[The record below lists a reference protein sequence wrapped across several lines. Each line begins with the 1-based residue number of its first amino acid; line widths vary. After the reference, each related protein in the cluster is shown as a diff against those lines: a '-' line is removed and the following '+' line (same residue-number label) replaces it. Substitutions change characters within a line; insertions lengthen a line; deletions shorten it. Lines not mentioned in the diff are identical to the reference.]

1 MSVDGKRA
9 AVAWAF
15 GALMAS
21 LLVEPATAA
30 VDFARE
36 IQPLIESACLRCHN
50 EHEAEG
56 ELRLNSLAGATSEEL
71 GSPAIVPGKPDESSF
86 YQRLLLPADDPQ
98 AMPPGGPPLAES
110 QIKAVHDWIAE
121 GASWPAEAK
130 LETQP
135 RISFTDHVQPI
146 LEMYCVSC
154 HGGDH
159 VEGDVDLT
167 TLKSALGHEGL
178 LAPFLPDESSLYT
191 SVAAAADDPLLMPP
205 AEQGGP
211 LAKDSVEMLRLWIT
225 QGAVWP
231 EDATLKVRPKPT
243 VQVPSPDDMQL
254 VKRIHAKIVEKAREE
269 ADAPMENYEAEVP
282 LTEAPF
288 EMIALKGGKF
298 LMGSPATEPLRGEDE
313 GPQVEVEVA
322 PFWMGKYE
330 VTWDEYE
337 PFMLSGIDRLKNGMR
352 KDFDPQVHTDVD
364 AVSQPTTPYVE
375 MSFGMGQYG
384 YPAIS
389 MTHHGANKYCQWLS
403 AQTGHFYRLPTEAEW
418 EYACRAGSSTAY
430 SFGDDPG
437 ELDDYA
443 WHAGNSEEK
452 YQLVG
457 EKEPNAWG
465 LYDMHGNVAEWT
477 TDQYVPDYFQRLAKG
492 AANPFVRPSTLYPRS
507 VRGGGW
513 ADGPERLRSA
523 ARRGS
528 EALWQQQD
536 PQLPKSQ
543 WYLTDAPWLG
553 LRIVRPKEIPSV
565 EEMYF
570 YWNSSS
576 NKQ

>member
-1 MSVDGKRA
+1 MRVGQQLATFETALA
-9 AVAWAF
+9 ALCVAFVAQS
-15 GALMAS
+15 AQ
-21 LLVEPATAA
+21 AA

-36 IQPLIESACLRCHN
+36 IKPLIESTCLRCHN
-50 EHEAEG
+50 EYEAEG
-56 ELRLNSLAGATSEEL
+56 GLRLDSLAAATSEEL
-71 GSPAIVPGKPDESSF
+71 GAAAIVAGNPDESPF

-98 AMPPGGPPLAES
+98 AMPPGGPMLAPS
-110 QIKAVHDWIAE
+110 QLQVVRGWIAA
-121 GASWPAEAK
+121 GAPWPDEMK

-135 RISFTDHVQPI
+135 RIDFVEHVQPI
-146 LEMYCVSC
+146 LEIYCLSC
-154 HGGDH
+154 HGGEH
-159 VEGDVDLT
+159 AEGDLDLT
-167 TLKSALGHEGL
+167 TSRSAARYADL
-178 LAPFLPDESSLYT
+178 LVPFAPEESLLFTTSSAAPDD
-191 SVAAAADDPLLMPP
+191 AQLMPP
-205 AEQGGP
+205 ADQGGP
-211 LAKDSVEMLRLWIT
+211 LAKDSIEILRLWIA

-231 EDATLKVRPKPT
+231 EELTLTVRPKPA

-254 VKRIHAKIVEKAREE
+254 VRRIHAKIVATARDE
-269 ADAPMENYEAEVP
+269 ASAAMEDYEAEVP
-282 LTEAPF
+282 LTEAPY
-288 EMIALKGGKF
+288 EMIALDGGSF
-298 LMGSPATEPLRGEDE
+298 MMGSPAAEPGRGDEE
-313 GPQVEVEVA
+313 GPQTEVEVA
-322 PFWMGKYE
+322 PFWIGKYE

-337 PFMLSGIDRLKNGMR
+337 PFMLTGITRLKNGMR
-352 KDFDPQVHTDVD
+352 KDFDPAVHTDVD

-389 MTHHGANKYCQWLS
+389 MTQHGANKYCQWLS
-403 AQTGHFYRLPTEAEW
+403 AQTGRFYRLPTEAEW
-418 EYACRAGSSTAY
+418 EYACRAGSATAY
-430 SFGDDPG
+430 SFGDDAG
-437 ELDDYA
+437 QLDDYA

-457 EKEPNAWG
+457 QKEPNAWG

-477 TDQYVPDYFQRLAKG
+477 ADQYVPDYFNRLAKG
-492 AANPFVRPSTLYPRS
+492 AANPFVRPTTLYPRS

-513 ADGPERLRSA
+513 ADAPGRLRSA

-528 EALWQQQD
+528 ESLWQQQD

-553 LRIVRPKEIPSV
+553 FRLVRPREIPSV